1 MFVCMSNSKEKA
13 LYIIGLFFIEQ
24 GGEEVERRGV
34 REVAGGGW
42 LREGMK
48 ESVPGEMVERVGI
61 KF

>member
-1 MFVCMSNSKEKA
+1 ME
-13 LYIIGLFFIEQ
+13 GEQ
-24 GGEEVERRGV
+24 GGEKEVERGGV
-34 REVAGGGW
+34 REVAGG